1 MCNNNVYLCVCF
13 RDVTL
18 LCHVYMQLMVSLS
31 HTQCPQQL
39 SHRDS
44 LTDSPCHH
52 SSLGECGL
60 RQSHLASTPVTTTQL
75 LHCAASQQRR
85 QQWQWVDSSQLVCVD
100 RKRSSQQ
107 AASFPQQSLLQ
118 INNRTFEENVFRT
131 RQVSVWKGTELDS
144 DSEFVTKFSDRWFS
158 DLVLNFRLFVWAY
171 NKLHAE
177 QRPSLLGTED
187 VHVKPQ
193 SNRGR
198 AIIQQRQPTPSNTSS
213 CCVTTILPF
222 SQQWNFLVKITHT
235 PALFCQS
242 SDIRRRPNSA
252 GLSNKLIIT
261 KPFTGPVTHN
271 ESL

>member
-31 HTQCPQQL
+31 L
-39 SHRDS
+39 SLTHSAHSSWVTDS

-158 DLVLNFRLFVWAY
+158 DLVLNFLLFVWAFKVD
-171 NKLHAE
+171 KLHAE

-187 VHVKPQ
+187 VHVKPL

-235 PALFCQS
+235 RLHFFVKVAT
-242 SDIRRRPNSA
+242 SDDDQTQQVFQTN
-252 GLSNKLIIT
+252 
-261 KPFTGPVTHN
+261 
-271 ESL
+271 